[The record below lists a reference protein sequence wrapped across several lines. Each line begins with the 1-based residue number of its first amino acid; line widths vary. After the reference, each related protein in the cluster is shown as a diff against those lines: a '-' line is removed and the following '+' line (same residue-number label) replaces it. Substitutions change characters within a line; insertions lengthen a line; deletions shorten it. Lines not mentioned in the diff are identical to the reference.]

1 MTTATRQGTAFDRV
15 IEALERDGRTVKR
28 NGPGQAQAQCPAHD
42 DNNPSLSITDRDD
55 RALVY
60 CHAGCDTDRVLD
72 ALNLDPRDL
81 FDKPKGLGHVSGL
94 LSHAIY
100 NYPDGRI
107 AGRSA
112 DKKFRQS
119 GNTKGRSL
127 YFGQTSTGKPL
138 GPESL
143 DGHERVYFV
152 EGEEDVKTV
161 RFRGEAA
168 VCNAQGAGKSHLAD
182 LTPLSGKKVI
192 VVADKDEPG
201 RKHAAQVVEH
211 LGGIAAT
218 TSVVEAL
225 EGKDVTDHVAAGHSL
240 DELRDASGVLG
251 GMHPEADEGGIPD
264 STGLT
269 DACRYLDVALLLDGG
284 LPEPPTPTV
293 CKRSDGVGLFYL
305 GHYNVVVGDPESG
318 KTLLTDFATVE
329 QLGEGGRVLRLDLDH
344 NGPQSTISRLI
355 DFGANEDALR
365 DSTRFRYVE
374 PEDRNQ
380 LAAIVEDAKD
390 WQPTLVVLDSIGEL
404 LPLHGAGSN
413 DSDEFT
419 AVHRL
424 VIKPL
429 AAAGACVVGID
440 HLSKGL
446 DSRKFGPTGT
456 VAKRRVIS
464 GSCIRVTVDAAFTP
478 DKGGSAFLAI
488 NKDRH
493 GGLRRA
499 SPSGDKEPS
508 AGKFVIL
515 GGQHFITA
523 PMSDE
528 KNPGEHAPP
537 ADVAAITALDPPP
550 ASAKEARERLKW
562 RDERA
567 RQAFKDWKKGTTR

>member
-1 MTTATRQGTAFDRV
+1 MSSRSAILDQIQA
-15 IEALERDGRTVKR
+15 A
-28 NGPGQAQAQCPAHD
+28 GPGQVWVPADWLEEH
-42 DNNPSLSITDRDD
+42 
-55 RALVY
+55 RALFIGWLRQQAGVALDWARA
-60 CHAGCDTDRVLD
+60 CGSGEPRWSLESVDAPEAGWDRLLPCLNELHADHRPRLLMVLAAHSLVDEACVTGLQARGELFTTLHQSGRVPGEG
-72 ALNLDPRDL
+72 AA
-81 FDKPKGLGHVSGL
+81 GL
-94 LSHAIY
+94 LLA
-100 NYPDGRI
+100 NAPMLACCADGAEHPWLGAPRT
-107 AGRSA
+107 ARRQRSA
-112 DKKFRQS
+112 DRA
-119 GNTKGRSL
+119 GR
-127 YFGQTSTGKPL
+127 P
-138 GPESL
+138 
-143 DGHERVYFV
+143 
-152 EGEEDVKTV
+152 
-161 RFRGEAA
+161 
-168 VCNAQGAGKSHLAD
+168 GA
-182 LTPLSGKKVI
+182 
-192 VVADKDEPG
+192 
-201 RKHAAQVVEH
+201 
-211 LGGIAAT
+211 
-218 TSVVEAL
+218 
-225 EGKDVTDHVAAGHSL
+225 
-240 DELRDASGVLG
+240 
-251 GMHPEADEGGIPD
+251 
-264 STGLT
+264 
-269 DACRYLDVALLLDGG
+269 
-284 LPEPPTPTV
+284 
-293 CKRSDGVGLFYL
+293 
-305 GHYNVVVGDPESG
+305 
-318 KTLLTDFATVE
+318 
-329 QLGEGGRVLRLDLDH
+329 
-344 NGPQSTISRLI
+344 
-355 DFGANEDALR
+355 
-365 DSTRFRYVE
+365 
-374 PEDRNQ
+374 
-380 LAAIVEDAKD
+380 
-390 WQPTLVVLDSIGEL
+390 
-404 LPLHGAGSN
+404 
-413 DSDEFT
+413 DEFT